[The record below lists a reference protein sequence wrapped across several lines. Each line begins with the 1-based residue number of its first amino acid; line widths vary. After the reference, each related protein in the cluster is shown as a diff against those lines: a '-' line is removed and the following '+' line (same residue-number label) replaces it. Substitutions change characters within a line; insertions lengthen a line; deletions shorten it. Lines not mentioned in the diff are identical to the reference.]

1 LLRFKDASS
10 TLAASTT
17 FMLLLPTKKYIFE
30 YSAAVHYYDLLKN
43 FHEYFVDDL
52 LMTGVGV
59 CGYTMSEIDFETSD
73 KYDHMFH
80 EIIRKGVD
88 YGVPSAK
95 AQLYK
100 DDILESECLFY
111 DFGKDDG
118 VKYIY
123 MVQNTMNWTHQFDFN
138 SSVFSLIEP
147 DINTIDNYW
156 RS

>member
-1 LLRFKDASS
+1 MLRFKDASS

-59 CGYTMSEIDFETSD
+59 CGYSMSGIDFEENE
-73 KYDHMFH
+73 KYEHMFH

-88 YGVPSAK
+88 YGTPNSK

-100 DDILESECLFY
+100 ENILESECLFY
-111 DFGKDDG
+111 DFGKADG

-123 MVQNTMNWTHQFDFN
+123 MLQNTMNWTHQFDFN
-138 SSVFSLIEP
+138 CSVFSLIEP

>member
-1 LLRFKDASS
+1 
-10 TLAASTT
+10 
-17 FMLLLPTKKYIFE
+17 MLLLPTKKYIFE
-30 YSAAVHYYDLLKN
+30 YSAAVHYYELLKN

-59 CGYTMSEIDFETSD
+59 CGYSMSEIDFEESE
-73 KYDHMFH
+73 KYDHIFH
-80 EIIRKGVD
+80 NIIKKGVD
-88 YGVPSAK
+88 YGVPSSK
-95 AQLYK
+95 AQLYREN
-100 DDILESECLFY
+100 ILESECLFY

-138 SSVFSLIEP
+138 CSVFSLIEP
-147 DINTIDNYW
+147 DIDTIDNYW

>member
-1 LLRFKDASS
+1 
-10 TLAASTT
+10 
-17 FMLLLPTKKYIFE
+17 MLLLPTKKYIFE

-52 LMTGVGV
+52 LMTGIGT
-59 CGYTMSEIDFETSD
+59 CGESMSNIDFEMSD
-73 KYDHMFH
+73 KYEELFH
-80 EIIRKGVD
+80 NIIKKGVD
-88 YGVPSAK
+88 YYPPSSK
-95 AQLYK
+95 SQLFK

-138 SSVFSLIEP
+138 CSVFSLIEP
-147 DINTIDNYW
+147 DIDTIDIYW